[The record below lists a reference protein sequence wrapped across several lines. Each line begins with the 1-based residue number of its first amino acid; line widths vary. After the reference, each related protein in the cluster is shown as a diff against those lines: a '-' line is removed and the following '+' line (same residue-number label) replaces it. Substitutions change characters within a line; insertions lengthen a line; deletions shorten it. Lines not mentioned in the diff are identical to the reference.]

1 MMITV
6 NCSCDTEQGHEDTM
20 MGSHPGSR
28 VTACSVSCSIF
39 EYLMAMM
46 AGDLTLGREGTS
58 LASDLLT
65 ENLENVFKVRVPYD
79 ISPCPNEL
87 TIGYCFFSGDQ
98 KYSENLRSTI
108 EEHQPCHFRSTM
120 IGVSQYHSLKKQQP
134 LNPERLREHAKE
146 GTDAISY
153 EPDVEKT
160 LRRNTSS
167 NRTEITHSL
176 ICFMVIL
183 A

>member
-1 MMITV
+1 MITV

-28 VTACSVSCSIF
+28 VTACSVRCSIF

-58 LASDLLT
+58 L
-65 ENLENVFKVRVPYD
+65 
-79 ISPCPNEL
+79 
-87 TIGYCFFSGDQ
+87 GSGDQ
-98 KYSENLRSTI
+98 KYSENLGSTI

-120 IGVSQYHSLKKQQP
+120 IGGVTIPFTQKTAASERVVFTGVARYCT
-134 LNPERLREHAKE
+134 PERLREHAKE
-146 GTDAISY
+146 GTNAISY